1 MAHGRLAIAGGWLIA
16 LATMV
21 VVVAHLLVS
30 GFALAQAPRELP
42 GVLGRDD
49 RTPLDSSAWPWRA
62 VGRLNQGTGAHCTA
76 ALIAP
81 DAVLTAAHCVFHA
94 RSGRL
99 LNPREVHFVAGY
111 RRGDYLAHGRGR
123 ALHVAPGFAF
133 TRQPQL
139 DDIAN
144 DWVIIRLEQP
154 LEIRPIPLRALP
166 GNALTAEVKPHLQRV
181 GYDQD
186 RAHLL
191 SLHDGCR
198 LLDLVADDRVLV
210 TDCDGPRGAS
220 GSPLL
225 FREGGQVWIVGVT
238 SAIGEGRLGGTTLA
252 VHAGPL
258 VDRLMPRSP
267 D

>member
-1 MAHGRLAIAGGWLIA
+1 MSLTTA
-16 LATMV
+16 
-21 VVVAHLLVS
+21 VVAVANLLVG
-30 GFALAQAPRELP
+30 GFALAEAPRDQLP
-42 GVLGRDD
+42 GVVGRDN

-99 LNPREVHFVAGY
+99 LNPREVQFLAGY
-111 RRGDYLAHGRGR
+111 RRGDYLAHSRSR
-123 ALHVAPGFAF
+123 ALHVARGFTF
-133 TRQPQL
+133 TRDPQL
-139 DDIAN
+139 DDVAN
-144 DWVIIRLEQP
+144 DWAIVRLEQP
-154 LEIRPIPLRALP
+154 LEIRPIPLRAFP
-166 GNALTAEVKPHLQRV
+166 GIAVINEPEPHLLRV

-191 SLHDGCR
+191 SLQDDCR
-198 LLDLVADDRVLV
+198 VLDLVADDRVLV

-225 FREGGQVWIVGVT
+225 LREGGQVWIIGVT
-238 SAIGEGRLGGTTLA
+238 SAIGEGGLGEATLA

-258 VDRLMPRSP
+258 LFWTSSRPRP
-267 D
+267 P